1 MLHWL
6 NIGNNTCAERIIIS
20 MINLQKQDD
29 DIVKRLKYVN
39 KDGCPNVFISG
50 RSLSAM
56 EKLGMRMVEK
66 LEEQQVLRFKGI
78 CKHFTILMPYYNNHQ
93 EAISFMNHLL
103 NSISIAR
110 DCYDS
115 YCGFVLIEAVEEW
128 GKEGSNEYLELFYE
142 YIRSETQIKFFLL
155 FPESESTHEL
165 DHIFAEFASCGACIR
180 VKSELPTVH
189 QCVSEFKRKAVKNG
203 YNITEDV
210 EQYLYQRLKEREVQK
225 VNNADVIDR
234 LMEQIVFEKGF
245 KRNKDKT
252 IDVVDVKQYL
262 PEIKKKAKIPIGFAR

>member
-1 MLHWL
+1 MEHGEICILLHWL
-6 NIGNNTCAERIIIS
+6 SIGNNSYTERIIIS

-29 DIVKRLKYVN
+29 DIIKGLRYVK

-50 RSLSAM
+50 KSLSAM

-93 EAISFMNHLL
+93 EAISFMKHLL

-115 YCGFVLIEAVEEW
+115 YCGFVLIEAAEKW
-128 GKEGSNEYLELFYE
+128 GEEGSNEFLELFYE
-142 YIRSETQIKFFLL
+142 YVRSETQIKFFLL
-155 FPESESTHEL
+155 FPECESNHEL
-165 DHIFAEFASCGACIR
+165 DHIFAEFASCGAC
-180 VKSELPTVH
+180 
-189 QCVSEFKRKAVKNG
+189 KRKAVKNG
-203 YNITEDV
+203 YNVTEDV
-210 EQYLYQRLKEREVQK
+210 EQYLYQRLKERSVQK
-225 VNNADVIDR
+225 VSNADVIDK
-234 LMEQIVFEKGF
+234 LMEQIVFEKDF

-252 IDVVDVKQYL
+252 IDVVDVQQYL
-262 PEIKKKAKIPIGFAR
+262 PEIKKKSKIPIGFAR